1 MLTSPQASRSSVPYL
16 LQQLSWRLAVVWSM
30 LSHGMSLWK
39 IQPTLLVSVLIIFV
53 VMVVSPR
60 LYSSR
65 VFTLNWTSLWTH
77 YIWTWLSW
85 LFSDV
90 SSWAQLGK
98 QCNTPPPRY
107 LSWIMLM
114 LLSAFN
120 AIVSASVVL
129 LDISYAIPIAVN
141 CARGRRM
148 LPERSFNLPD
158 WFGWTINIVRHIS
171 RSLCEDRYWPDSL
184 RSH

>member
-1 MLTSPQASRSSVPYL
+1 
-16 LQQLSWRLAVVWSM
+16 
-30 LSHGMSLWK
+30 
-39 IQPTLLVSVLIIFV
+39 
-53 VMVVSPR
+53 
-60 LYSSR
+60 
-65 VFTLNWTSLWTH
+65 
-77 YIWTWLSW
+77 
-85 LFSDV
+85 
-90 SSWAQLGK
+90 
-98 QCNTPPPRY
+98 
-107 LSWIMLM
+107 MLM

-171 RSLCEDRYWPDSL
+171 RSLCEDRY
-184 RSH
+184 